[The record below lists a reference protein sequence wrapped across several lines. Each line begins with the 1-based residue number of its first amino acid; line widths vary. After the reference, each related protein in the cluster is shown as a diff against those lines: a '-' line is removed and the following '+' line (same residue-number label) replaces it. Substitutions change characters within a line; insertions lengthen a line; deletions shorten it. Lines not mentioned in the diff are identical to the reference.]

1 MTGDGAA
8 RARGGDAMAKRL
20 GWALYWVAVGVAI
33 LVASVGVVL
42 MLGADMIGPI
52 ICAVIAVLVWGLGR
66 LVRYLLAGEGG
77 RSTDFNNGG

>member
-1 MTGDGAA
+1 MTKGR
-8 RARGGDAMAKRL
+8 RASAMAERL
-20 GWALYWVAVGVAI
+20 GWALYWVAVGITI

-42 MLGADMIGPI
+42 MLGADMVGPI